1 MATPKLAKGK
11 LPTESDYKDLPTE
24 KMMEIILNTFTTE
37 ELIES
42 TNMDPFIYASFQKE
56 GGSPDGAGG
65 ESSKSSKSSSSSKTK
80 SPSPLKTPSSEKKY
94 IMKFKK
100 KNCIKGKGSKYTV
113 QRMRQALIKIGM
125 VRYVEQFKT
134 FPPKAEFNNL
144 CALIS
149 SVRKRWEGKSPGS
162 SISWKSRKNAG
173 SVKTKE
179 KPAKLSRSSSV
190 SDMKAKIVQKK
201 AQAKKEAQ
209 RNRSKSSSK
218 SKRKILGAAESYFK
232 EVFSLVQTC
241 DNITKG
247 MLKENVMKRTKLSK
261 EKVKKHLTNEVIV
274 DMMAKFCRKAKK
286 SPVKSKSLSISSSSR
301 KSGAVAKKMKGSKS
315 RSVSTVSSS
324 SLPSKTSSSRK
335 SLAVAKKA
343 APAPVKRKG
352 SPSPVKVALAK
363 REVKKAGGIGNVKGE
378 KLKSMARTLGAVHSG
393 KSVAV
398 VRTNIM
404 AILNK
409 YK

>member
-56 GGSPDGAGG
+56 ASSPEGAGG
-65 ESSKSSKSSSSSKTK
+65 ESSKSSKSSKSSSSSNTK
-80 SPSPLKTPSSEKKY
+80 SPSPLKTPSSAKKY

-113 QRMRQALIKIGM
+113 ERMRQALIKIGM
-125 VRYVEQFKT
+125 IRYVEQFKT

-149 SVRKRWEGKSPGS
+149 SVRKKWEGKSPGS
-162 SISWKSRKNAG
+162 SISWKSRKSGG

-179 KPAKLSRSSSV
+179 KPKKSSRSTSA
-190 SDMKAKIVQKK
+190 SDMKAKIAQKN
-201 AQAKKEAQ
+201 AQAKKEA
-209 RNRSKSSSK
+209 RRSRSKSSSK

-247 MLKENVMKRTKLSK
+247 MLKDNVMKRTKLSK

-274 DMMAKFCRKAKK
+274 DMMSKFCTKAKK
-286 SPVKSKSLSISSSSR
+286 SPVKSKSL
-301 KSGAVAKKMKGSKS
+301 
-315 RSVSTVSSS
+315 SSS

-335 SLAVAKKA
+335 SVAVVKKA
-343 APAPVKRKG
+343 APAPVRRKG

-363 REVKKAGGIGNVKGE
+363 SEVKKAGGIDNVKGD

-398 VRTNIM
+398 IRTNIM

>member
-56 GGSPDGAGG
+56 GSSPDGAGG
-65 ESSKSSKSSSSSKTK
+65 ESSKSSSKSKTK
-80 SPSPLKTPSSEKKY
+80 SPSSLKTPSSAKRY

-100 KNCIKGKGSKYTV
+100 KNCIKRKGSKYTV
-113 QRMRQALIKIGM
+113 QRMREALIKIGM

-162 SISWKSRKNAG
+162 SISWKSRKSGG

-179 KPAKLSRSSSV
+179 KPKKSPRSTSV
-190 SDMKAKIVQKK
+190 SDVKAKIAQKK
-201 AQAKKEAQ
+201 AQAKKEA
-209 RNRSKSSSK
+209 RRSRSKSSSK
-218 SKRKILGAAESYFK
+218 SKRKILVAAESYFK

-247 MLKENVMKRTKLSK
+247 MLKENVMKRTRLSK

-274 DMMAKFCRKAKK
+274 DMMAKFCTKAKK
-286 SPVKSKSLSISSSSR
+286 SPVKSKSLSTSSSSR

-315 RSVSTVSSS
+315 TSVSTVSSS
-324 SLPSKTSSSRK
+324 SLSSKTSSSRK
-335 SLAVAKKA
+335 SVPVAKKA

-363 REVKKAGGIGNVKGE
+363 REVKKAGGIANVKGE

-393 KSVAV
+393 KGVAV
-398 VRTNIM
+398 VRSNIM